1 MDTKT
6 DKITQLLTLA
16 ARMPSGLPDTRA
28 FAKLEGELAE
38 FWQTPATDLIGQ
50 QMEAAGV
57 AYYCAKLLHLLA
69 HASGLTV
76 DAVLDTA
83 LAKYEFR
90 ALPGNPKDDQVE
102 RGLAQQV
109 LDRHGLSA

>member
-1 MDTKT
+1 MDTMT
-6 DKITQLLTLA
+6 DKITQLLILA
-16 ARMPSGLPDTRA
+16 AKMPSGLPDQRA
-28 FAKLEGELAE
+28 FAKLSDELAE
-38 FWQTPATDLIGQ
+38 FWQTPATDPIGAQ
-50 QMEAAGV
+50 LEAADV

-69 HASGLTV
+69 HTSGLTV

-90 ALPGNPKDDQVE
+90 ALPGNPKDDGVE

-109 LDRHGLSA
+109 RERHGLS